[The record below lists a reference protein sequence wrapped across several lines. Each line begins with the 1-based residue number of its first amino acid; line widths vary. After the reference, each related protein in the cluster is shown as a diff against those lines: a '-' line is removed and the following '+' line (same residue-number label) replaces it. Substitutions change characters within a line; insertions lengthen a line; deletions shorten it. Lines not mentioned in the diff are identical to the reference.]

1 MEIINRLTYNPPLAE
16 LELRLRALLSAQ
28 LYAAAWVDPSP
39 ATLMRVFEHLRTLRY
54 ILHYY
59 VPRPVSE
66 SPPNPGEVRYQ
77 WQTGTL
83 LFTDLAGFT
92 SLLEANAALGRKGAE
107 TLLGVI
113 NDYFASMIEIVSK
126 SGGDLL
132 EFTGD
137 AMLVQFLSGIHQE
150 DTARAVRAGLRMQRA
165 MDEFANIET
174 ARGVLSLRM
183 RVGIHCGRYISAD
196 IGTPLRMAHVL
207 LGHSVQQAKQAE
219 GSGTVG
225 RVCLTETA
233 RESLGEQFRFEPGKP
248 GYFLVADDLTDDRLG
263 EYDITLT
270 RRRMPSSVLL
280 DRSVAGLVKEIGEAV
295 NRLEPLASYIPK
307 TILRL
312 LVENADRR
320 KIPPDFPEPTVMFV
334 NLIGLPESVEKA
346 SPEEE
351 VNLVVSYSR
360 VFASIDAVVSAKGG
374 VLQKVTAHLDGSDM
388 LIYFG
393 VPDAHTDDASR
404 AAFAAIA
411 IRDLITGLPRVIIG
425 GKEIKVTCQIGL
437 SLGPV
442 FAAEVG
448 EPRGRREF
456 NILGDTVNTAARLM
470 SKAGENQILIAER
483 VYESIGLKFICEA
496 LGAVSLKGKSALT
509 PIFALQGA
517 TGEKGKGSV

>member
-1 MEIINRLTYNPPLAE
+1 MEINKLTYNPPLAE
-16 LELRLRALLSAQ
+16 IELRLRGLLPAS
-28 LYAAAWVDPSP
+28 LYTSAWVDSSP
-39 ATLMRVFEHLRTLRY
+39 ATLIGVFEHLRTLRY
-54 ILHYY
+54 IIHDY
-59 VPRPVSE
+59 VPKQVSE
-66 SPPNPGEVRYQ
+66 SPPNPGEVSYQ
-77 WQTGTL
+77 WQEGTL

-92 SLLEANAALGRKGAE
+92 SLLEANAALGRQGAE
-107 TLLGVI
+107 TLLAVI

-137 AMLVQFLSGIHQE
+137 AMLVQFLAGIHQE

-165 MDEFANIET
+165 MAKFARIET
-174 ARGVLSLRM
+174 PRGVLSLRM

-225 RVCLTETA
+225 RVCLTTT
-233 RESLGEQFRFEPGKP
+233 SSLCLGEQFRFEPGAA
-248 GYFLVADDLTDDRLG
+248 GYFLVVDDLTEDLLG

-280 DRSVAGLVKEIGEAV
+280 DRSISGLVSEIQEAL
-295 NRLEPLASYIPK
+295 NRVEPLASYIPK
-307 TILRL
+307 PILRL
-312 LVENADRR
+312 LVENANRR

-334 NLIGLPESVEKA
+334 NLVGLPESIDKA

-351 VNLVVSYSR
+351 VALILGCSR
-360 VFASIDAVVSAKGG
+360 VFASIDAVVSAKAG
-374 VLQKVTAHLDGSDM
+374 VLQKVTAHLNGSDM

-393 VPDAHTDDASR
+393 VPDAHRDDACR
-404 AAFAAIA
+404 AASAALA
-411 IRDLITGLPRVIIG
+411 IREIITTLHPPIIG
-425 GKEIKVTCQIGL
+425 GQAVKVSCQIGL
-437 SLGPV
+437 CQGPV

-456 NILGDTVNTAARLM
+456 NVLGDTVNTAARLM
-470 SKAGENQILIAER
+470 TKAGENEILISER
-483 VYESIGLKFICEA
+483 VFEAIGLEFNCEA
-496 LGAVSLKGKSALT
+496 LGAVALKGKSALT
-509 PIFALQGA
+509 PIFALHGSHL
-517 TGEKGKGSV
+517 ENGKG

>member
-1 MEIINRLTYNPPLAE
+1 MEINKLTYNPPLAE
-16 LELRLRALLSAQ
+16 IELRLRGLLPAS
-28 LYAAAWVDPSP
+28 LYTSAWVDSSP
-39 ATLMRVFEHLRTLRY
+39 ATLMGVFEHLRTLRY
-54 ILHYY
+54 IIHDY
-59 VPRPVSE
+59 VPKQVSE
-66 SPPNPGEVRYQ
+66 SPPNPGEVSYQ
-77 WQTGTL
+77 WQEGTL

-92 SLLEANAALGRKGAE
+92 SLLEANAALGRQGAE

-137 AMLVQFLSGIHQE
+137 AMLVQFLAGIHQE

-165 MDEFANIET
+165 MAKFARIET
-174 ARGVLSLRM
+174 PRGVLSLRM
-183 RVGIHCGRYISAD
+183 RVGIHCGRYITAD

-225 RVCLTETA
+225 RVCLTTT
-233 RESLGEQFRFEPGKP
+233 SSLCLGEQFRFEPGAA
-248 GYFLVADDLTDDRLG
+248 GYFLVVDDLTEDLLG

-280 DRSVAGLVKEIGEAV
+280 DRSIAGLVSEIQEAL
-295 NRLEPLASYIPK
+295 NRVEPLASYIPK
-307 TILRL
+307 PILRL
-312 LVENADRR
+312 LVENANRR

-334 NLIGLPESVEKA
+334 NLVGLPESIDKA

-351 VNLVVSYSR
+351 VALILGCSR
-360 VFASIDAVVSAKGG
+360 VFASIDAVVSAKAG
-374 VLQKVTAHLDGSDM
+374 VLQKVTAHLNGSDM

-393 VPDAHTDDASR
+393 VPDAHRDDACR
-404 AAFAAIA
+404 AASAALA
-411 IRDLITGLPRVIIG
+411 IREIITTLHPPIIG
-425 GKEIKVTCQIGL
+425 GQAVKVSCQIGL
-437 SLGPV
+437 CQGPV

-456 NILGDTVNTAARLM
+456 NVLGDTVNTAARLM
-470 SKAGENQILIAER
+470 TKAGENEILISER
-483 VYESIGLKFICEA
+483 VFEAIGLEFNCEA
-496 LGAVSLKGKSALT
+496 LGAVALKGKSALT
-509 PIFALQGA
+509 PIFALHGSHL
-517 TGEKGKGSV
+517 ENGKG

>member
-1 MEIINRLTYNPPLAE
+1 M
-16 LELRLRALLSAQ
+16 RLRTLLSAQ

-39 ATLMRVFEHLRTLRY
+39 TTLMAVFEHLRTLRY
-54 ILHYY
+54 ILHDY
-59 VPRPVSE
+59 VPKPVSE

-92 SLLEANAALGRKGAE
+92 SLLEANAAQGRKGAE
-107 TLLGVI
+107 TLLRVI
-113 NDYFASMIEIVSK
+113 NDYFASIIEIVSK

-137 AMLVQFLSGIHQE
+137 AILVQFLGGVEQE
-150 DTARAVRAGLRMQRA
+150 NTARAVRAGLRMQRA
-165 MDEFANIET
+165 MAKFANIET

-196 IGTPLRMAHVL
+196 IGTPLRMVHVL

-219 GSGTVG
+219 GSGSVG
-225 RVCLTETA
+225 RVCLTETT
-233 RESLGEQFRFEPGKP
+233 RESLGEEFCFEPGKS
-248 GYFLVADDLTDDRLG
+248 GYFLVADDFTDDRLG
-263 EYDITLT
+263 EYDITLN

-280 DRSVAGLVKEIGEAV
+280 DRSVSGLVSEIVEAV
-295 NRLEPLASYIPK
+295 KRLEPLASYIPK
-307 TILRL
+307 PILRL
-312 LVENADRR
+312 LVENTDRR

-334 NLIGLPESVEKA
+334 NLISLPESVDKA
-346 SPEEE
+346 SPEEQ
-351 VNLVVSYSR
+351 VNLVVGYSR

-404 AAFAAIA
+404 AASAAIA
-411 IRDLITGLPRVIIG
+411 IRDLIADLPLVIIG
-425 GKEIKVTCQIGL
+425 GQEIKVSCQIGL
-437 SLGPV
+437 CLGPV

-470 SKAGENQILIAER
+470 SEAGENQILIGKR
-483 VYESIGLKFICEA
+483 VFESIGLNFICEA

-509 PIFALQGA
+509 PIFALHGSNVERAQG
-517 TGEKGKGSV
+517 GV

>member
-1 MEIINRLTYNPPLAE
+1 MEIINRLTYNPPLAGI
-16 LELRLRALLSAQ
+16 ELRLRSLLSAE

-39 ATLMRVFEHLRTLRY
+39 ATLMGVFDHLRTLRY
-54 ILHYY
+54 ILHDY

-92 SLLEANAALGRKGAE
+92 SLLEANATQGRKGAE
-107 TLLGVI
+107 SLLGVI

-137 AMLVQFLSGIHQE
+137 AMLVQFLSGVYQE

-165 MDEFANIET
+165 MAEFANIET
-174 ARGVLSLRM
+174 ARGILSLRM

-225 RVCLTETA
+225 RVCLTEAA
-233 RESLGEQFRFEPGKP
+233 RESLGEQFRFEPGTP

-270 RRRMPSSVLL
+270 GRRMPSSVLL
-280 DRSVAGLVKEIGEAV
+280 DRSVSGLVSEIGESV
-295 NRLEPLASYIPK
+295 KRLEPLASYIPK
-307 TILRL
+307 AILRL
-312 LVENADRR
+312 LVENADQR

-334 NLIGLPESVEKA
+334 NLIGLPESVDKA
-346 SPEEE
+346 SLEEE
-351 VNLVVSYSR
+351 ANLVVGFSR

-404 AAFAAIA
+404 AASAAIA
-411 IRDLITGLPRVIIG
+411 IRDIIARLPLVIIAG
-425 GKEIKVTCQIGL
+425 EEVKVSCQIGL
-437 SLGPV
+437 SRGPV

-470 SKAGENQILIAER
+470 SKAGENQILIGER
-483 VYESIGLKFICEA
+483 VFESIGPHFICEA
-496 LGAVSLKGKSALT
+496 LGSVALKGKSAQT

-517 TGEKGKGSV
+517 KGEKGKGGV

>member
-1 MEIINRLTYNPPLAE
+1 MKIINRLTYNPPLAAI
-16 LELRLRALLSAQ
+16 ELRLRSLLSAQ

-39 ATLMRVFEHLRTLRY
+39 ATLMGVFDHLRTLRY
-54 ILHYY
+54 ILHDY

-92 SLLEANAALGRKGAE
+92 SLLEANAAQGRKGAE
-107 TLLGVI
+107 SLLGVI

-165 MDEFANIET
+165 MAEFANIET

-225 RVCLTETA
+225 RVCVTEMA
-233 RESLGEQFRFEPGKP
+233 RESVAEQFRFEAGKP
-248 GYFLVADDLTDDRLG
+248 GYFLVADDFTNDQLG

-295 NRLEPLASYIPK
+295 QRLEPLASYIPK
-307 TILRL
+307 AILRL
-312 LVENADRR
+312 LVENADQR

-334 NLIGLPESVEKA
+334 NLIGLPESVDQA
-346 SPEEE
+346 SLEEE
-351 VNLVVSYSR
+351 VNLIVAFSR

-393 VPDAHTDDASR
+393 VTDAHRDDASR
-404 AAFAAIA
+404 AASAAIA
-411 IRDLITGLPRVIIG
+411 IRDMITGLPRVIIG
-425 GKEIKVTCQIGL
+425 GKEIKVSCQIGL

-470 SKAGENQILIAER
+470 SKAAENQILIAER
-483 VYESIGLKFICEA
+483 VYESIELNFICQA
-496 LGAVSLKGKSALT
+496 LGSVALKGKSAQT
-509 PIFALQGA
+509 PIFALHSA
-517 TGEKGKGSV
+517 KGEKGKGGV